1 MVLRALRWQYLLE
14 PIGHARFGPAF
25 RTTTIGFAASAV
37 LPARAGE
44 VIRPYLLAR
53 QEGLSATAT
62 FATIIIERLLDAVTC
77 VMLLASFVL
86 FFDPGMDSA
95 DSRLYWLVEVGGVTV
110 GALALVVLG
119 AMFVAARDPGGRRP
133 MGLQA
138 RASAA
143 GKLTHRLAGAL
154 LKFAEGLAVVRTP
167 RRLRWRCRCRF
178 RCGCRSGS
186 GIWAVTRAFGI
197 DMPFTGSFLLIALLV
212 VGVSV
217 PTPGGVGGFEAA
229 VQIGLTSFY
238 GVPNDR
244 AVGAALVLH
253 AVSLLPTLVLGFLFV
268 VQDGLGFGGMRNLAH
283 ARLTRT
289 QAGARSDRRRPDE
302 VSVLRASRRQGR
314 RLAREPRRRSHP
326 PPARMP
332 RLRQALHQ
340 LRADRRDPVH
350 GGEEGRQPRAVR
362 AAEADRRLLKACEK
376 RPVSVA
382 ALEAVAD
389 RVESTLQERAE
400 KEIST
405 AEIGAFVMEELKKLD
420 KVAYVRFASV
430 YRHFRDIGEFMTE
443 LKDLLNAK
451 E

>member
-1 MVLRALRWQYLLE
+1 M
-14 PIGHARFGPAF
+14 
-25 RTTTIGFAASAV
+25 

-62 FATIIIERLLDAVTC
+62 FATIIIERVLDAVTC
-77 VMLLASFVL
+77 VFLLASFVL
-86 FFDPGMDSA
+86 LFDPGMDNA
-95 DSRLYWLVEVGGVTV
+95 DSRLYWLLELGGVIV
-110 GALALVVLG
+110 GSLAVVTLG
-119 AMFVAARDPGGRRP
+119 AMFVAARDP
-133 MGLQA
+133 A
-138 RASAA
+138 AA
-143 GKLTHRLAGAL
+143 GRWAYKLEHLLPGKITHKLAQVL
-154 LKFAEGLAVVRTP
+154 LKFSEGLAVVRTP
-167 RRLRWRCRCRF
+167 RRLALALALSFPLWLSI
-178 RCGCRSGS
+178 GW
-186 GIWAVTRAFGI
+186 GIWSVTRAFGI
-197 DMPFTGSFLLIALLV
+197 EMPFTGSFLQIALLV

-253 AVSLLPTLVLGFLFV
+253 AVSLLPTVVLGFLFLL
-268 VQDGLGFGGMRNLAH
+268 QDGLGFGGMRTLRMWPRGQVMKCPYCAH
-283 ARLTRT
+283 LGDKVVDSRESRE
-289 QAGARSDRRRPDE
+289 GEVIRRRRECLGCGKRFTSYERIDE
-302 VSVLRASRRQGR
+302 IPYMVVKKDGTRERFERQK
-314 RLAREPRRRSHP
+314 LI
-326 PPARMP
+326 
-332 RLRQALHQ
+332 
-340 LRADRRDPVH
+340 
-350 GGEEGRQPRAVR
+350 
-362 AAEADRRLLKACEK
+362 AELLKACEK

-382 ALEAVAD
+382 SLEAVAD

-400 KEIST
+400 KEIT
-405 AEIGAFVMEELKKLD
+405 TNEVGAFVMQELKKLD